1 MGRSDEDKAED
12 GEQRKTGKHG
22 ESERL
27 GIGGV
32 EGRVC
37 SLYEQRKNG
46 PWRTTFYTAEA
57 SNAQPTFTVKA
68 TGAGM
73 SRLILVEGF

>member
-1 MGRSDEDKAED
+1 MR
-12 GEQRKTGKHG
+12 
-22 ESERL
+22 
-27 GIGGV
+27 
-32 EGRVC
+32 

-57 SNAQPTFTVKA
+57 LNAQPTLTVKE

-73 SRLILVEGF
+73 SRFLLVEGF